1 MSSLRAWTG
10 TRRYRHRYPG
20 PSPFR
25 RFMGG
30 TSVSFREVLPVPSQL
45 PQRRC
50 APIPPSSS
58 SSGHLLSPAPPTYVH
73 TASPVLRGTTILA
86 SAIPSASSLTI
97 DLAASLPSPS
107 RLPPPS
113 SRRLKQHLPRSLTHH
128 EATHHHQPSSTCH
141 HLGYHSDAAPSAPA
155 VTPPTTTHDT
165 GHLSRP
171 TPDTQPGLWGVPTT
185 YLRQVLPTIFY
196 LPYTHPY
203 HLLSYQRVPG
213 SCVRLISAAWVCR
226 AHNLGF
232 WCFGIFCPFF
242 GIT

>member
-155 VTPPTTTHDT
+155 VTPPQHM
-165 GHLSRP
+165 
-171 TPDTQPGLWGVPTT
+171 TPDT
-185 YLRQVLPTIFY
+185 YLVLPRTPNLDFGGY
-196 LPYTHPY
+196 LPRTYDKYYRRFFTFLTPTLIICY
-203 HLLSYQRVPG
+203 PTSVYLVPA
-213 SCVRLISAAWVCR
+213 CA
-226 AHNLGF
+226 
-232 WCFGIFCPFF
+232 
-242 GIT
+242 